1 MKTKK
6 LVVGTVLCPKC
17 NQKFRTKAPTPPTS
31 EPQLTPRE
39 RDEHIRM
46 LIMTPVGI
54 MFLLLGFV
62 LLNRFGDIDNLFSFI
77 NPLFLA
83 PFFCGL
89 FFLTPAMF
97 AFLRKQNDPVGLNTQ
112 SHHHLQG
119 RSETQP
125 PVDRR
130 AENAVMGF
138 FGSMAII
145 MGVILVVFVIV
156 ALYIVVFFLTW
167 IGENGLP
174 VFSGW

>member
-1 MKTKK
+1 M
-6 LVVGTVLCPKC
+6 
-17 NQKFRTKAPTPPTS
+17 A
-31 EPQLTPRE
+31 
-39 RDEHIRM
+39 
-46 LIMTPVGI
+46 PVGV
-54 MFLLLGFV
+54 MFLLLGF
-62 LLNRFGDIDNLFSFI
+62 LLLIRFGDIDNLFSFM

-97 AFLRKQNDPVGLNTQ
+97 AYLRKQNDPVGLKAQ
-112 SHHHLQG
+112 SHHRLQG
-119 RSETQP
+119 RGEPQA

-130 AENAVMGF
+130 AENAVMRF

-145 MGVILVVFVIV
+145 MGVVLVVFAIV
-156 ALYIVVFFLTW
+156 ALYVLVFVLTW